1 MRKAICIILAA
12 VLCVAIAGCGSASD
26 SRTGTGS
33 QGRSVGD
40 VLKERM
46 NDGSQADQ
54 APSGQ
59 PAAETAAGTGR
70 VDAGSVDVDLTKLSS
85 TLVYAE
91 VYNMMTEPGSYLGK
105 RIRMRGDFA
114 YTEGDGRYYFACI
127 ISDATACCA
136 QGIEFV
142 LKDER
147 KFPEEYPAKGTELT
161 VVGIFDTYTEGKY
174 QYCQLI
180 DAVME

>member
-12 VLCVAIAGCGSASD
+12 LLCMMIAGCGSAPD
-26 SRTGTGS
+26 NRTS
-33 QGRSVGD
+33 QGNRGKSVDD

-46 NDGSQADQ
+46 SEGNLTSDASPSQ
-54 APSGQ
+54 
-59 PAAETAAGTGR
+59 TGDNCPKT
-70 VDAGSVDVDLTKLSS
+70 DAGSVDVDLTKLSS
-85 TLVYAE
+85 TMVYSE
-91 VYNMMTEPGSYLGK
+91 VYNMMTEPGNYLGK
-105 RIRMRGDFA
+105 RVRMRGVFA
-114 YTEGDGRYYFACI
+114 YAEGDGRYYFACI

-136 QGIEFV
+136 QGIEFI

-147 KFPEEYPAKGTELT
+147 RFPEEYPSKGTEIT
-161 VVGIFDTYTEGKY
+161 VVGIFDTYMEGTY